1 MKALKLKY
9 VEQCRLCPMLGVDHV
24 PASGSPTAQVMFIG
38 QSPGTQEVIQG
49 QPFVGDCGDLLTY
62 VLDEAELSREE
73 VYITNTLKC
82 HPPGNRPGHPD
93 EIKMCRKTWLM
104 DEFLQVRPK
113 IAVLLGKDAFTSFGP
128 PGKKFRHL
136 AEFEN
141 AKFGCTFIASY
152 HPGFYL
158 RNATRMEEFIKL
170 GTRLK
175 ELLHSKES
183 Q

>member
-1 MKALKLKY
+1 MKALKLKH
-9 VEQCRLCPMLGVDHV
+9 VKQCKLCPMLGVDHV
-24 PASGSPTAQVMFIG
+24 PASGSPTASVMFIG
-38 QSPGTQEVIQG
+38 QSPGTQEVIEG
-49 QPFVGDCGDLLTY
+49 APFVGDCGELLTY

-93 EIKMCRKTWLM
+93 EIKTCVKMWLR
-104 DEFLQVRPK
+104 DEFLTVKPK
-113 IAVLLGKDAFTSFGP
+113 IVVLLGIDAFIAFGP
-128 PGKKFRHL
+128 PGEKFKHM

-141 AKFGCTFIASY
+141 EKYDCLFISSY

-175 ELLHSKES
+175 ELLC
-183 Q
+183 QD